1 MKPSTT
7 IAAIANLSIRI
18 WPPAGTCGALLLS
31 LALLAGCE
39 GPIQTPA
46 IAPTQPAAIDTPP
59 PVYPPELACADIGG
73 TVGLIMEI
81 GIDGSPTNIRIEN
94 SSGQPV
100 LDQSAIKAV
109 ESWKFRPGTRN
120 GNPVTTDLRVPVTF
134 EPPTMRPDMCFQL
147 DEQR

>member
-7 IAAIANLSIRI
+7 IAAIANLSIRT
-18 WPPAGTCGALLLS
+18 WPPAGACGALLLS

-59 PVYPPELACADIGG
+59 
-73 TVGLIMEI
+73 
-81 GIDGSPTNIRIEN
+81 NIRIEN